1 MVLKGNRNNKKYH
14 TDVTLRIASL
24 TYKFNWRKVHF
35 IYNHKQ
41 FNHATNLCSNCTE
54 SYQVATV
61 EEMADGTQFDIFKQF
76 LNKPQIAA
84 MTVI

>member
-1 MVLKGNRNNKKYH
+1 MLLYILLHSHINLTGEKLISFIITNN
-14 TDVTLRIASL
+14 L
-24 TYKFNWRKVHF
+24 TMN
-35 IYNHKQ
+35 
-41 FNHATNLCSNCTE
+41 ATNLCSNCTE

-61 EEMADGTQFDIFKQF
+61 DEMADGTQFDIFKQF

>member
-1 MVLKGNRNNKKYH
+1 MLLCVLLHSHINLTGEKFISFIITNN
-14 TDVTLRIASL
+14 L
-24 TYKFNWRKVHF
+24 TTN
-35 IYNHKQ
+35 
-41 FNHATNLCSNCTE
+41 ATNLCSNCTE

-61 EEMADGTQFDIFKQF
+61 DEMADGTQFDIFKQF